1 MSSRNNDQ
9 LRAIAHAYK
18 QKFRR
23 DLEDVIK
30 SVSLV
35 AARDLQHATNMPMQE
50 FSGHMKD
57 ALLFQLREA
66 VDKYMH
72 AANLLEESMA
82 GMGTKDHLL
91 VARTIR
97 FHWDRNHL
105 ANVKAA
111 YQQRYRRSLAS
122 RISGE
127 TSGDYKKLLL
137 ACIGE

>member
-1 MSSRNNDQ
+1 
-9 LRAIAHAYK
+9 
-18 QKFRR
+18 
-23 DLEDVIK
+23 
-30 SVSLV
+30 
-35 AARDLQHATNMPMQE
+35 
-50 FSGHMKD
+50 MKE
-57 ALLFQLREA
+57 ALLFQLREG

-72 AANLLEESMA
+72 AATLLEDSMA

-97 FHWDRNHL
+97 FHWDRNYL

-111 YQQRYRRSLAS
+111 YQQRYRKSLGS

-127 TSGDYKKLLL
+127 TSGDYKRLML